1 MFTVYHKLELFK
13 CNNFYSKILCT
24 FYKWNKWF
32 WLGKAVTKTGSCP
45 NNTRSF
51 SQRAEGLGSP
61 FSVQYTYNLYSKS
74 EVFWEWETLF
84 KLKKMEITRTV
95 LSKLRIYVT
104 LVKYSIKCTI
114 ITFVLLGTV
123 PTSWKKLY

>member
-1 MFTVYHKLELFK
+1 M
-13 CNNFYSKILCT
+13 

-84 KLKKMEITRTV
+84 KLKNGNNQDCSEQAQDICHSSQIQYQMHYHNFCAFGDSTDQLKKVV
-95 LSKLRIYVT
+95 LS
-104 LVKYSIKCTI
+104 
-114 ITFVLLGTV
+114 
-123 PTSWKKLY
+123 